1 MSDMSRKITLLDGA
15 VGTTLWGI
23 AEAHGVAK
31 VPVWRYN
38 IEHPEFVEELTR
50 RYLDAG
56 SEIILANTFGANGPA
71 VKHSSSYTAPE
82 VVSAGVK
89 ITKRVLEGTGV
100 KTCFSVGPLT
110 QILEPYGD
118 LEEDECRAIY
128 EEMINAG
135 VEAGCDIILIQTFMD
150 LAMMKIAAEVA
161 KTYDLPV
168 FCSMTF
174 EKAGKT
180 MFGNSVQDTI
190 DELVPLGIDA
200 IGLNCSLGPDLA
212 LPIIKEFAEKTD
224 LPIIFKPNA
233 GKPILSA
240 DGTTSTAY
248 SAEQFAEDVKPA
260 LPYINYVGGCC
271 GSDATYIKELK
282 KLL

>member
-1 MSDMSRKITLLDGA
+1 MSRKITLLDGA
-15 VGTTLWGI
+15 VGTTLWGL
-23 AEAHGVAK
+23 AEENGVAK

-56 SEIILANTFGANGPA
+56 SEIILANTFGANRPA
-71 VKHSSSYTAPE
+71 VEHSSDFDPPA
-82 VVSAGVK
+82 VVAEGVK
-89 ITKRVLEGTGV
+89 IAKRVLAGTGV
-100 KTCFSVGPLT
+100 KTCMSCGPLT

-128 EEMINAG
+128 EEMIKAG
-135 VEAGCDIILIQTFMD
+135 VEAGCDVIMLQTFMD

-161 KTYDLPV
+161 KQYDKPV
-168 FCSMTF
+168 FCSLTF

-180 MFGNSVQDTI
+180 MFGNSVQDAI
-190 DELVPLGIDA
+190 DELAPLGIDA

-240 DGTTSTAY
+240 DGSTSTAY
-248 SAEQFAEDVKPA
+248 SAAQFAEDIKPA
-260 LPYINYVGGCC
+260 LEYVSYVGGCC
-271 GSDATYIKELK
+271 GSDSSYIREIK

>member
-1 MSDMSRKITLLDGA
+1 MSRKITLLDGA
-15 VGTTLWGI
+15 VGTTLWNI
-23 AEAHGVAK
+23 AEAHGVPK
-31 VPVWRYN
+31 IPVWRYN
-38 IEHPEFVEELTR
+38 IEHPEFVGELTEK
-50 RYLDAG
+50 YLEAG
-56 SEIILANTFGANGPA
+56 SEIILANTFGANGPS
-71 VKHSSSYTAPE
+71 VKHSSDYKVAE

-89 ITKRVLEGTGV
+89 ITKNILSGTGV
-100 KTCFSVGPLT
+100 KTCMSVGPLT

-128 EEMINAG
+128 EEMIKAG
-135 VEAGCDIILIQTFMD
+135 VDAGCDMIMIQTFMD

-161 KTYDLPV
+161 KTTGLPV

-174 EKAGKT
+174 EKVGKT

-190 DELVPLGIDA
+190 DELTPLGIDA

-212 LPIIKEFAEKTD
+212 LPIVKEFSEKTD

-248 SAEQFAEDVKPA
+248 SAAQFAIDVKPA
-260 LPYINYVGGCC
+260 LECVSFIGGCC
-271 GSDATYIKELK
+271 GSDSTYIKEIK